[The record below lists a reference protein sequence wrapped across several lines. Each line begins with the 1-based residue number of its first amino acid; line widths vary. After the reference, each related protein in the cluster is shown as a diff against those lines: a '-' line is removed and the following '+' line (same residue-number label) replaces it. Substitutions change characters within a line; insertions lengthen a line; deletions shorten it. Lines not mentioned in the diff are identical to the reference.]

1 MTTWELEGI
10 QLSPL
15 ARTCITRLGF
25 AKPTPV
31 QAATIPRF
39 LSHKDV
45 VVEAVTGSGK
55 TLAFLLPLLEMLWAK
70 QQAGTLADRQR
81 LGALVI
87 APTRE
92 LASQTFHILGEL
104 LHGMPDLSRIL
115 LIGGADVALDL
126 SRVRAEGCNIIVGTP
141 GRILA
146 IMERM
151 DESVF
156 KSLELLVLDEA
167 DRLLNMGF
175 QPTLTA
181 ILEKLPKQRR
191 TGLFSATMSDALA
204 ELVRTGLRN
213 PVRITVK
220 VENRQ
225 TREECKM
232 PESLQSR
239 YLLCEYEHRLPA
251 VLQHVATHPTA
262 QKSIVYFATCASVDY
277 FTLALP
283 LLVGEA
289 TTGADGDSN
298 SPPSPDTYSFLASL
312 PKIFALHGRMEQKK
326 RQRIYQEYLA
336 APRALLLCT
345 DVAARGLD
353 FVDVDLVIQY
363 EAPQDPTT
371 FVHRCG
377 RTARIGRSGEALLL
391 LAESEDA
398 YVDFL
403 ENRKVP
409 LSPLGPNE
417 AGSLSCCP
425 PTDMSLFHT
434 LRRLNASDR
443 ALYEK
448 VPESVCV
455 CIHHVG

>member
-1 MTTWELEGI
+1 MAAWDFEGI
-10 QLSPL
+10 QLSEL
-15 ARTCITRLGF
+15 ARTCIARLGF

-70 QQAGTLADRQR
+70 QRAGALADRQR

-104 LHGMPDLSRIL
+104 LHGMPDLSRVL
-115 LIGGADVALDL
+115 LIGGADASLDL
-126 SRVRAEGCNIIVGTP
+126 ARVREAGCNIVVGTP
-141 GRILA
+141 GRILS
-146 IMERM
+146 IMECM
-151 DESVF
+151 DEAAF

-220 VENRQ
+220 VESRQ
-225 TREECKM
+225 TRQECKM
-232 PESLQSR
+232 PETLQSR

-277 FTLALP
+277 FTLVLSP
-283 LLVGEA
+283 LTA
-289 TTGADGDSN
+289 SSDSTGDAAD
-298 SPPSPDTYSFLASL
+298 PSLAGRYPFLATL
-312 PKIFALHGRMEQKK
+312 PKIYALHGRMGQKK
-326 RQRIYQEYLA
+326 RERIYQEYLA

-353 FVDVDLVIQY
+353 FVDVDLVVQY

-377 RTARIGRSGEALLL
+377 RTARIGRSGQALLL

-398 YVDFL
+398 YVEFL

-409 LSPLGPNE
+409 LSPLDHPSGAE
-417 AGSLSCCP
+417 ESSP

-434 LRRLNASDR
+434 LRLLNASDR
-443 ALYEK
+443 ALHEK
-448 VPESVCV
+448 V
-455 CIHHVG
+455 HGVGALPPSS